1 LTKDF
6 TFKPSTLCKY
16 VRNAPFQGDI
26 NLTWGY
32 KDMAF
37 LTFGYRTNAAAMAML
52 EIRPVESLRIA
63 YAFDL
68 STPKYLR
75 MYGGT
80 THEFLLG
87 YDLAPKI
94 AKYKSPRYF

>member
-1 LTKDF
+1 
-6 TFKPSTLCKY
+6 
-16 VRNAPFQGDI
+16 
-26 NLTWGY
+26 
-32 KDMAF
+32 
-37 LTFGYRTNAAAMAML
+37 
-52 EIRPVESLRIA
+52 
-63 YAFDL
+63 
-68 STPKYLR
+68 